1 MAKATVYIPTF
12 NRAAWVGGAIES
24 VLAQTW
30 RDFRLVVSD
39 NASRDGT
46 PEAVAGFLDPRLE
59 YVRRERNLGL
69 NEHFNACIAEADTE
83 YLFLLPDDDRLAPD
97 ALERLVA
104 ALDRHP
110 GAGLA
115 HGQADIVDEGGRAIA
130 PGHHMTGLDGDAVE
144 SGAEFI
150 RRSMAAGYRVHAS
163 TALLRTEAL
172 AGLRLDERD
181 FPLTDLGLWMRLALR
196 WDVAFVA
203 RPLASYRI
211 HDGSYSAGAADVTSG
226 GYRQGVERILK
237 AREVKLRLVREHGLP
252 RALERPARRALRR
265 ELIEHAGTSTLP
277 ERRLGATARAL
288 AGCLRLDAAVAL
300 EPAAWKLLL
309 GSILGRRMV
318 AVLKGATA

>member
-1 MAKATVYIPTF
+1 MDKVTVCIPTY
-12 NRAAWVGGAIES
+12 NRASWVGGAIES

-30 RDFRLVVSD
+30 RGFSLVVSD
-39 NASRDGT
+39 NASRDT
-46 PEAVAGFLDPRLE
+46 TRAVVAGFHDPRLS
-59 YVRRERNLGL
+59 YVRRERTLPL
-69 NEHFNACIAEADTE
+69 NAHWNACIADAQSP

-104 ALDRHP
+104 ALERRP
-110 GAGLA
+110 RAGLA
-115 HGQADIVDEGGRAIA
+115 HGRADIVDHGGRLISA
-130 PGHHMTGLDGDAVE
+130 GHQMTGLDGDAVE

-172 AGLRLDERD
+172 AGLRLEERD
-181 FPLTDLGLWMRLALR
+181 FPLTDLGLWMRVALR
-196 WDVAFVA
+196 WDIAFVDWT
-203 RPLASYRI
+203 LASYRI

-226 GYRQGVERILK
+226 GYQQRVDRIVK

-277 ERRLGATARAL
+277 ARRLGATARAL
-288 AGCLRLDAAVAL
+288 GRCLRLDSAVAL

-309 GSILGRRMV
+309 GSILGRRVV